1 MTIESIAQTI
11 RRFLHFMATM
21 VVVLLV
27 CYYIALIIAKYG
39 GGVPIKIPPL
49 AFFLIPCL
57 IVAAVYTW
65 PERPKKALHEKRMK

>member
-49 AFFLIPCL
+49 AFF
-57 IVAAVYTW
+57 
-65 PERPKKALHEKRMK
+65 